1 MKKRDLALVV
11 GGGIGFAVAYKF
23 ATRPSR
29 IRFEDVSHLIPYSDR
44 SDFVEIDDIKVH
56 YQEFGEKTG
65 KTIILVHGY
74 SASTVSWDAVFEPLA
89 EKGLRV
95 IAIDLVGFGF
105 TEKPSWFDYT
115 INAQARMIERFM
127 DRMGIG
133 RAVVAGNSYGGAV
146 AATLALDYP
155 ERVEK
160 LVMVASVID
169 NEPKMNPLM
178 ALASAPGLGELSV
191 PFLMD
196 STVFV
201 RSRLK
206 ELLGPN
212 SHLATE
218 QRVEHFQRPLRSA
231 ETQRAMLA
239 TSRNWE
245 ADRITEDAPLI
256 TQPTLLVWGDSDPV
270 IPRRMG
276 EKMYDRILHSRLV
289 VFKNCGHLPQ
299 QEYPNQFSELV
310 ARFCNDPKG
319 DIGQP
324 KEEAVNFGV

>member
-1 MKKRDLALVV
+1 MKKRDLALIV
-11 GGGIGFAVAYKF
+11 GGGIGFAIAYKF

-29 IRFEDVSHLIPYSDR
+29 IRFEDVSHLVPYSDR
-44 SDFVEIDDIKVH
+44 SEFVEIDDIKIH
-56 YQEFGEKTG
+56 YQEFGERTG
-65 KTIILVHGY
+65 KTVILVHGY
-74 SASTVSWDAVFEPLA
+74 SASTVSWDAVVEPLA
-89 EKGLRV
+89 GKGFRV
-95 IAIDLVGFGF
+95 IALDLVGFGF
-105 TEKPSWFDYT
+105 SEKPSWFDYT

-133 RAVVAGNSYGGAV
+133 RAVVVGNSYGGAV

-169 NEPKMNPLM
+169 DEPKMNPLM
-178 ALASAPGLGELSV
+178 LLASAPGVGELSV

-196 STVFV
+196 SKAFV

-206 ELLGPN
+206 ELFGPS
-212 SHLATE
+212 SHLVTRE
-218 QRVEHFQRPLRSA
+218 RVEHYQRPLRSA
-231 ETQRAMLA
+231 ESQHAMLE
-239 TSRNWE
+239 TSRKWAAE
-245 ADRITEDAPLI
+245 RITEDAPLI
-256 TQPTLLVWGDSDPV
+256 TQPTLLLWGDSDPV

-289 VFKNCGHLPQ
+289 VFRNCGHLPQ
-299 QEYPNQFSELV
+299 QEYPAAFVGLV
-310 ARFCNDPKG
+310 EAFCNDPKG

>member
-1 MKKRDLALVV
+1 MKKRDLALIV

-23 ATRPSR
+23 ATRPSK
-29 IRFEDVSHLIPYSDR
+29 IRFEDVAHLVPYADR
-44 SDFVEIDDIKVH
+44 SQFVEIDDINIH
-56 YQEFGEKTG
+56 YQEFGEKAG

-89 EKGLRV
+89 EKGFRV

-105 TEKPSWFDYT
+105 SEKPSWFEYT

-178 ALASAPGLGELSV
+178 VLASAPGIGELSV

-196 STVFV
+196 SKMFV
-201 RSRLK
+201 RRRLK
-206 ELLGPN
+206 ELFGPN
-212 SHLATE
+212 SHLVTDVRLA
-218 QRVEHFQRPLRSA
+218 HYQRPLRSA
-231 ETQRAMLA
+231 ETQHAMLE
-239 TSRNWE
+239 TSRRWE

-256 TQPTLLVWGDSDPV
+256 TQPTLLLWGDSDPV

-299 QEYPNQFSELV
+299 QEFPGLFVEMVST
-310 ARFCNDPKG
+310 FCKDPKG